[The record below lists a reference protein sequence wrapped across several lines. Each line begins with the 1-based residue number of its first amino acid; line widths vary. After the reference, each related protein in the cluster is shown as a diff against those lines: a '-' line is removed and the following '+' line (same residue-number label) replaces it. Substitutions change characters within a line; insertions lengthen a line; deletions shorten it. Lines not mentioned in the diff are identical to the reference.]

1 MGVVKEKERIEKEA
15 REKRTLPSNRTG
27 IKSQSFKEFWEDTK
41 NELQKV
47 SWPERSKVVR
57 ATMVVIVIVFCS
69 TLFISAV
76 DGLLAKALIVIKG
89 M

>member
-15 REKRTLPSNRTG
+15 REKRNLPLNKNG
-27 IKSQSFKEFWEDTK
+27 VKSQGFKDFWEDTK
-41 NELQKV
+41 SELQKV
-47 SWPERSKVVR
+47 SWPERAKVVR
-57 ATMVVIVIVFCS
+57 ATTIVIVIVFCS